1 MTIEQTLEK
10 LAAMK
15 FGGMHTAL
23 ERWWDE
29 RSKGG
34 ADALEPDELVGL
46 LTDAEWT
53 ARENRKLTSRL
64 RRARLAMQ
72 ARVEEINYRHSRGL
86 RKQVMLDLVSCRW
99 IAAHQNLIIS
109 GPTGI
114 GKTWLPCAL
123 GEKACRDG
131 HTVLYTRCPT
141 IFEELRRAHADG
153 TYVNVL
159 KRIAKTQLLII
170 DDFGSAP
177 LEARERRDVREILEG
192 RYSVSSTIV
201 TSQLDPK
208 HWHSFIGDDTVA
220 DAICDRLV
228 HNAHKLKLKGES
240 MRKLRGLEAS
250 DGDKRAGSHN

>member
-1 MTIEQTLEK
+1 MTIEQTLQK

-15 FGGMHTAL
+15 FSGMHAAL
-23 ERWWDE
+23 ERWWNQ
-29 RSKGG
+29 RLQAG

-64 RRARLAMQ
+64 RRARFAMQ
-72 ARVEEINYRHSRGL
+72 ARVEEINYRHPRGL

-131 HTVLYTRCPT
+131 YTVLYTRCPT

-153 TYVNVL
+153 SYGNVL
-159 KRIAKTQLLII
+159 NRIAKTHLLIL
-170 DDFGSAP
+170 DDFGSTS
-177 LEARERRDVREILEG
+177 LEARERRDLREILEG

-201 TSQLDPK
+201 TSQLEPK

-228 HNAHKLKLKGES
+228 HNAHRLTLEGES
-240 MRKLRGLEAS
+240 MRKVRGLNPS
-250 DGDKRAGSHN
+250 DSDATP